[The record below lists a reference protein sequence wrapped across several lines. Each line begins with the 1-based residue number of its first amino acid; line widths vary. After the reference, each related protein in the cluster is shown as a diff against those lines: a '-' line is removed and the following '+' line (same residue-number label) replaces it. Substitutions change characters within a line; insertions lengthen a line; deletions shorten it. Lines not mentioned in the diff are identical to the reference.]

1 MGKPGLIIYIK
12 TKLCLKDF
20 LLLDNPAE
28 ELGNLTPAHDSSK
41 QGIDAEPSPS
51 TAGSTA
57 GSTRGKLQISIDFMI
72 IELVW
77 SQL

>member
-28 ELGNLTPAHDSSK
+28 ELGNLTPAHDSSR
-41 QGIDAEPSPS
+41 QEIDAEPTTGP
-51 TAGSTA
+51 TA
-57 GSTRGKLQISIDFMI
+57 GSTRGKLKNP
-72 IELVW
+72 
-77 SQL
+77 